1 MAVTVAKVPDAW
13 QVVGKLRH
21 NMVDLTFSGS
31 YSVGGETITPRQVGL
46 TRILNVTG
54 TVTGD
59 TGAVAYQVAY
69 DRTNN
74 KIQLYTSNGASPA
87 RLKEMTASAYDA
99 VTVGRLTFVGV

>member
-1 MAVTVAKVPDAW
+1 
-13 QVVGKLRH
+13 
-21 NMVDLTFSGS
+21 MVDPTFSGS
-31 YSVGGETITPRQVGL
+31 YSVVAKRSPRQVGL

-59 TGAVAYQVAY
+59 TGAVACQVAY

-87 RLKEMTASAYDA
+87 RLKGDDRERLRCSNRRAPH
-99 VTVGRLTFVGV
+99 VWEGR